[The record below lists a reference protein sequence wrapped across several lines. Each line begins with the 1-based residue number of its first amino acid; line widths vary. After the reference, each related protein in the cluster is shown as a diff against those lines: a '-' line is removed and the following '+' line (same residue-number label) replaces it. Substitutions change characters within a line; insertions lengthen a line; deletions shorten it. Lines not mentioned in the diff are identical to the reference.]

1 MNNLFDFIL
10 HAAPICFCEV
20 GSAGGGDRDVG
31 VLAQELQ
38 AEEYRGRQ
46 RRDGNLAA
54 LFAAQVCDLK
64 TLMHPHRRSSIEMDS
79 DA

>member
-1 MNNLFDFIL
+1 MNNLFDFSL
-10 HAAPICFCEV
+10 LVAPTSFCEV

-31 VLAQELQ
+31 VPAQELQ

-54 LFAAQVCDLK
+54 LFAARLGA
-64 TLMHPHRRSSIEMDS
+64 L
-79 DA
+79 